1 MKLSASKVRSIG
13 PQEKLKRYSDGG
25 GLYLVVYPSGA
36 KNWIHRATVNGRR
49 TDVGLGSFPAVSLA
63 KARERCQ
70 ANREAVA
77 DGVDVVAEKRRE
89 VPTLREAAERIIEL
103 NRANWSA
110 TNTERVWRGR
120 LESYVFPKLGQRPVD
135 SITVQ
140 DVLRILTPL
149 WTTKAETGRRVRY
162 ILRQVFNWAAANS
175 YRPDNPAGE
184 IVNGALP
191 RQPQVKTPRR
201 ALHYSEV
208 PAALRTI
215 TESTAFDT
223 SKLCFKFLVLT
234 AARSSEARGATW
246 DEIDMDARTWTI
258 PAQRMKARQEHRV
271 PLSAPA
277 VEVLQQ
283 AEALDDGSGLVFPS
297 PARPGRMLSDMA
309 LIKLTRDNDLAD
321 RCTPHGFRSSFRSW
335 SLEQTDCPWA
345 VAEAAL
351 AHRLG
356 NPVEAVYVR
365 GDLFERR
372 RELMQRWADYVTVW

>member
-1 MKLSASKVRSIG
+1 M
-13 PQEKLKRYSDGG
+13 
-25 GLYLVVYPSGA
+25 
-36 KNWIHRATVNGRR
+36 
-49 TDVGLGSFPAVSLA
+49 SLA
-63 KARERCQ
+63 KARDRCQ

-103 NRANWSA
+103 NRANWTA

-120 LESYVFPKLGQRPVD
+120 LESYVFPKLSQRPVD

-162 ILRQVFNWAAANS
+162 ILRQVFNWAAANG
-175 YRPDNPAGE
+175 YRTDNPAGE

-191 RQPQVKTPRR
+191 RQPQVKAQRR

-208 PAALRTI
+208 PAALNTV
-215 TESTAFDT
+215 TESTAFDM

-234 AARSSEARGATW
+234 AARSGEVRGATW
-246 DEIDMDARTWTI
+246 DEIDMQAKTWTI
-258 PAQRMKARQEHRV
+258 PAHRMKARQEHRV
-271 PLSAPA
+271 PLSTQAI
-277 VEVLQQ
+277 EVLQQ
-283 AEALDDGSGLVFPS
+283 AKRLDDGSGLVFPS
-297 PARPGRMLSDMA
+297 PIRRGRMLSDMA
-309 LIKLTRDNDLAD
+309 LLKVLRDNNLAD
-321 RCTPHGFRSSFRSW
+321 QCTPHGFRSSFRSW
-335 SLEQTDCPWA
+335 SLERTDCPWA

-372 RELMQRWADYVTVW
+372 RELMEDWARFVTA